1 MKRALCLLLL
11 ASVSVLANA
20 LGGQDFASRYMQMCK
35 GDTAVHCITVSPKM
49 MAQMLKSDAHHK
61 EDLKPLIKKLKSA
74 RIVTT
79 SQHGEGYYQMADD
92 LVKKNLNRFQ
102 NDGNYHNS
110 HSYGSFFVRKVKGQ
124 TVELILLHANIRAK
138 KFILIN
144 LTGKIDDEF
153 KRYISMLSL

>member
-11 ASVSVLANA
+11 TCVTIFATATGN
-20 LGGQDFASRYMQMCK
+20 QDFASKYMQICK

-49 MAQMLKSDAHHK
+49 MAQMLKSGTHHK

-74 RIVTT
+74 RIITT
-79 SQHGEGYYQMADD
+79 SQHGEGYFQIADE
-92 LVKKNLNRFQ
+92 LLKKNSSRFK
-102 NDGNYHNS
+102 NDGNYRNS
-110 HSYGSFFVRKVKGQ
+110 HSYGSFFIRKVKGQ
-124 TVELILLHANIRAK
+124 TVELILLHANVKAK